1 MVPSKAWVWGW
12 CVSCYVEFILCSK
25 WILSIC
31 PLLFPIQL
39 SCGGML
45 GWSIV
50 NYRIVTPLAWCNIW
64 WPEDIIHSGHL
75 LWSANSMGPFFATF
89 HGMFALNCIFESV
102 KPKTLDQRPNL
113 NRSLNQ
119 SNRTQ
124 TENYFRLSNLQL
136 RMWSLW
142 WIKHLGLIVLTMN
155 NRTSF
160 WNKLR
165 C

>member
-1 MVPSKAWVWGW
+1 MVSSKAWVWGW
-12 CVSCYVEFILCSK
+12 CVSCFVEFILCSK

-31 PLLFPIQL
+31 PLLFPIQIP
-39 SCGGML
+39 CGGML
-45 GWSIV
+45 GCSIV
-50 NYRIVTPLAWCNIW
+50 NYRSVIPLSWCNNR
-64 WPEDIIHSGHL
+64 WPEDIIHVGHL
-75 LWSANSMGPFFATF
+75 LWSANSMGLFFATF
-89 HGMFALNCIFESV
+89 HGMFALKCTFVSV

-113 NRSLNQ
+113 NRSHNR

-124 TENYFRLSNLQL
+124 TDTRFRLSNLQL

-142 WIKHLGLIVLTMN
+142 WIKHLGSIVLTMN
-155 NRTSF
+155 SRTSL